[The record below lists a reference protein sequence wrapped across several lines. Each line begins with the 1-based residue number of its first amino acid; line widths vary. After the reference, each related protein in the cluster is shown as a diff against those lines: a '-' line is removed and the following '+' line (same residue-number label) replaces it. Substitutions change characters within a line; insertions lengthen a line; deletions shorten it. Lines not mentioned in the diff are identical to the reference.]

1 MDAGGA
7 KEVSARTPAEARRRG
22 GQTQA
27 AQLSLEARQRGGR
40 AGGRQAP
47 ESGRVQEMAERAA
60 EANRAAAAEF
70 RSKRRHQ
77 QGLTTP

>member
-27 AQLSLEARQRGGR
+27 AQLSLEARQREAAPVVVKLPNQDGCKR
-40 AGGRQAP
+40 WPSAPQKLTGRQQRS
-47 ESGRVQEMAERAA
+47 SGPSGAI
-60 EANRAAAAEF
+60 
-70 RSKRRHQ
+70 SKV
-77 QGLTTP
+77 